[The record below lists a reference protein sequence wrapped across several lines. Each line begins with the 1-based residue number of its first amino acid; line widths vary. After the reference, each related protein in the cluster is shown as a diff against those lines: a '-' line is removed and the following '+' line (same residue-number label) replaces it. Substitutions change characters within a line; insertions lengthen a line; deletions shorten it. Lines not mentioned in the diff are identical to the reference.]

1 MSPWEVIG
9 WLLVVPMALMTLVLV
24 YAVSVAAVR
33 VTVRGTKTKP
43 TVSKDHPSNV
53 TPLRRN

>member
-33 VTVRGTKTKP
+33 AIVSRGKRRQSETVTKGRHLKAV
-43 TVSKDHPSNV
+43 D
-53 TPLRRN
+53 